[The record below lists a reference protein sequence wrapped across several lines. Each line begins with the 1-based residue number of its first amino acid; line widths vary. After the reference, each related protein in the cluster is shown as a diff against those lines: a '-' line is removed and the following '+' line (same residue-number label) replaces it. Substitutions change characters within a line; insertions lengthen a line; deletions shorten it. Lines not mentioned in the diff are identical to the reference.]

1 MITLHLA
8 KWLEQEGFGTLD
20 VSIFWEEASLD
31 SKGKPKDGIW
41 VVTRGAAI
49 NRVVTT
55 RQAFDIYSRYTNK
68 ITGSLKLEAILEK
81 MKETYGETCALPTV
95 PPHSLTVYNDV
106 RLVPTSGISN
116 VGTDDQ
122 EKIVR
127 VISGEINYNIKES

>member
-1 MITLHLA
+1 MITLNLA

-20 VSIFWEEASLD
+20 VSIFWEEASLN
-31 SKGKPKDGIW
+31 SQGKPKDGIW

-81 MKETYGETCALPTV
+81 IKETYGETCTLPTV
-95 PPHSLTVYNDV
+95 PPHSLTVYSDV